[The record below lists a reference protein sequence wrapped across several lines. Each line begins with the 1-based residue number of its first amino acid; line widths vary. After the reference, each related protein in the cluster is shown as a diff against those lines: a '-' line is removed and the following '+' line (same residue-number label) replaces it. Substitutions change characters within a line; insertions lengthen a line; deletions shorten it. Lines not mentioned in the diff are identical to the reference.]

1 MKAFLFN
8 ISTLDY
14 YSPDLKGYLRYKTTT
29 SQNALSEAQV
39 KKIFFIKKLR
49 SVLKVFKFLYFL
61 PSHQLPNL

>member
-49 SVLKVFKFLYFL
+49 SVLKVFKFLYF
-61 PSHQLPNL
+61 